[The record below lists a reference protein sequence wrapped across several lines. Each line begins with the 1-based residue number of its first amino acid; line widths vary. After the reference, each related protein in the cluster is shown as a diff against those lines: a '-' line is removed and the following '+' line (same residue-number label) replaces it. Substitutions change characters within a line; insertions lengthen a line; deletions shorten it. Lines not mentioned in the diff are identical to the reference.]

1 MQRNVKALSAFVF
14 LFSAAWLGASA
25 TDDPPVKMAEI
36 VVIGKKIPSGWFTIS
51 WRCKGPLP
59 LDRVSRAWVSNVLEE
74 GPAAKAGVKRDD
86 TLLAIGNVPVVEM
99 TGVSLR
105 WNLEREREAGTQE
118 EFLLKTADGRT
129 WVFVVKFERGSG
141 ASR

>member
-1 MQRNVKALSAFVF
+1 MQVKVKALCILVF
-14 LFSAAWLGASA
+14 LFCAAGLGASA
-25 TDDPPVKMAEI
+25 THDPPVKMAEI

-59 LDRVSRAWVSNVLEE
+59 LDRVRRAWVSNVLEE

-86 TLLAIGNVPVVEM
+86 ALLAIGNVPVVEM

-105 WNLEREREAGTQE
+105 WTLEREREAGTQE
-118 EFLLKTADGRT
+118 EFLLQAADGRQ
-129 WVFVVKFERGSG
+129 WVFVVKFEHASG

>member
-1 MQRNVKALSAFVF
+1 MQRNVRARCVFVF
-14 LFSAAWLGASA
+14 LFLTAGLGASA
-25 TDDPPVKMAEI
+25 TDDPPVKMAEM

-74 GPAAKAGVKRDD
+74 GPAAKAGVKKDD
-86 TLLAIGNVPVVEM
+86 TLLAIGNVPVEKM
-99 TGVSLR
+99 TGVGLR
-105 WNLEREREAGTQE
+105 WNLERERAAGTQE
-118 EFLLKTADGRT
+118 EFLLKTADGRR
-129 WVFVVKFERGSG
+129 WVFVVKFEQGSG

>member
-1 MQRNVKALSAFVF
+1 MKALRIFVF
-14 LFSAAWLGASA
+14 LLSATGLGASA

-74 GPAAKAGVKRDD
+74 GPAAKAGVKMDD
-86 TLLAIGNVPVVEM
+86 TLLAIGNVPVEKM
-99 TGVSLR
+99 TGVGLR

-118 EFLLKTADGRT
+118 SFLLQGADGT
-129 WVFVVKFERGSG
+129 QWVFVVKFEHASG